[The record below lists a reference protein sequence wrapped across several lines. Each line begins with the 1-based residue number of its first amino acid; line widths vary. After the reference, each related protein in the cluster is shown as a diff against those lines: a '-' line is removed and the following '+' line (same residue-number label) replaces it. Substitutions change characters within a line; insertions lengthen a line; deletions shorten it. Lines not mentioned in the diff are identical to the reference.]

1 MANTGRP
8 CEYTEEMGLEFCSR
22 IALGR
27 SLRSVVQDED
37 MPSHS
42 AIYSWLGKF
51 PSFAEQYARAKEDS
65 GDADADK
72 IEEVA
77 EKVEAGKLDAQAAR
91 VIIDAYKW
99 TAGKKRPR
107 KYGERQ
113 QIEQTHRFEG
123 MSEEELEQRRKALEA
138 ELKGE

>member
-1 MANTGRP
+1 MARP
-8 CEYTEEMGLEFCSR
+8 SEYTEEIALEFCSR

-27 SLRSVVQDED
+27 SLRSVVQDKD

-42 AIYSWLGKF
+42 AIYSWLGKH
-51 PSFAEQYARAKEDS
+51 PEFAEHYARAKQDS

-77 EKVEAGKLDAQAAR
+77 EKVERGELDANAAR

-107 KYGERQ
+107 KYGDKQ
-113 QIEQTHRFEG
+113 QIENTHRFEG
-123 MSEEELEQRRKALEA
+123 MSQEELDRRQAALER
-138 ELKGE
+138 EINGG